1 MPALKIL
8 VAEQQI
14 LWYTFLKWRNN
25 MEIDISIDELT
36 NCLISSETG
45 EECDTEYRLV
55 TRTISKNDV
64 KMLKAD
70 GWKFD

>member
-1 MPALKIL
+1 
-8 VAEQQI
+8 
-14 LWYTFLKWRNN
+14 

-55 TRTISKNDV
+55 TRTISKNDA
-64 KMLKAD
+64 KMLKAMD
-70 GWKFD
+70 GSLTGAYRTKRDMKCMSYF

>member
-1 MPALKIL
+1 
-8 VAEQQI
+8 
-14 LWYTFLKWRNN
+14 